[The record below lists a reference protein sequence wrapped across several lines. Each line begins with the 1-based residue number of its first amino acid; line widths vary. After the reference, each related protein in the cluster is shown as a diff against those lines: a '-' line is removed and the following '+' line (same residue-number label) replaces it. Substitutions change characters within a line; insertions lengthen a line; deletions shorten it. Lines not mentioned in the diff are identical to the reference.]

1 MKKITLFA
9 SALLLCSSAT
19 QVQAQSVDYTTNTST
34 DLIDVTP
41 WDNEALLKLFAEA
54 YDEGRV
60 YPTQA
65 ELDAA
70 GFGIDLEF
78 SRSHVRP
85 AKIME
90 DPAKNVVSNEEGVY
104 PTRRLWM
111 NLPTGQ
117 GKLVGGFPSGEFHS
131 DVYSMWNY
139 THIFG
144 AWNHNLL
151 QAPGSWADAAHK
163 NGTHMYS
170 GIKFFDKFQGISSG
184 EWAKLITTKNDDGS
198 YRYVDALL
206 NALRYMGLDGINY
219 NFEDDGYMN
228 ADVVGFHR
236 ALHKRAE
243 EIGFD
248 NFHIGI
254 YTTEQILTTD
264 YAYYNYG
271 DNNGKVAD
279 LMLNYN
285 GGGGFTWG
293 MEKSVKAAIESMGT
307 ADGLYAGVWIVYLSG
322 RGWERLNT
330 DETVKQCGITCWG
343 EHDISRLFQFTIGNT
358 LPELQSNYQM
368 MQERFFSGGNENPA
382 NRPTDFTGHYIYD
395 PSNETSKITAEQQLT
410 NFPGMASFVP
420 ERTAIQGKLPFCT
433 HFSLGNGDFYAYKG
447 KKTLGS
453 WYNMGQQDYV
463 PTYRWL
469 RYQAGTENVS
479 TDLDV
484 AFTHSDAYIGG
495 SALQLTS
502 PATNVGTDVVL
513 YRTKLEVNAANAQA
527 TVALKSGVEG
537 TTPANLSVILKK
549 FDSDTWYEYPLGN
562 VEGKTWQEQSVALSD
577 FAQGDVI
584 EYIGLRVKGGVSNY
598 NMLVGKLQL
607 SDEREQVLVAG
618 IDASS
623 LLAEVKAETHNSMSV
638 KLAWKVDANG
648 FNTALADWNMIYN
661 DEVNID
667 HFEIFYKNGEDGRV
681 LEVGRT
687 STWSTLVPN
696 IQFAD
701 DSEQP
706 YIGVRAASV
715 DMKTYSPIAWV
726 AINRDLTISKPVEE
740 DPYPKTYL
748 NTASEGYKVAQ
759 TNRFIT
765 KFQTSG
771 ATQNLNYINNT
782 PVGGDNYVYAANHVL
797 KVEQGQRVTVFMQD
811 AYYDD
816 GLIYTLAKGY
826 ADWDLNRQFSTDNDE
841 IIIEL
846 GEEKVGL
853 DSDREAFHYGISFTF
868 TVPEDAAVGT
878 SRLRM
883 VFSDAWFTHPGPTGG
898 TAKGFSIDFPME
910 VTGDNPSRG
919 DNTVDT
925 RDKGVADE
933 PENLG
938 GTGMDDVTA
947 DRSAVSSFY
956 PSVAENEIYFNN
968 VDKAWIYSVEGR
980 FVKMVDAHPASVNVS
995 DLAPGIYV
1003 VKMQQGNVI
1012 RSQKLVKK

>member
-9 SALLLCSSAT
+9 SALLFCSSAV
-19 QVQAQSVDYTTNTST
+19 QLQAQSVDYSTNTST
-34 DLIDVTP
+34 DLFDFTP

-60 YPTQA
+60 YPTEA
-65 ELDAA
+65 EFEAA
-70 GFGIDLEF
+70 GFGLDLEF

-85 AKIME
+85 AVIME
-90 DPAKNVVSNEEGVY
+90 DAAKNLISNEEGVY

-117 GKLVGGFPSGEFHS
+117 GKSIGGYPSAEFHS

-144 AWNHNLL
+144 AWNHGIL
-151 QAPGSWADAAHK
+151 QAPGAWADAAHK
-163 NGTHMYS
+163 NGSLMYS
-170 GIKFFDKFQGISSG
+170 GIKFFEHWTPGGTSS
-184 EWAKLITTKNDDGS
+184 EWVNLITAKNDDGT

-248 NFHIGI
+248 SFHIGI
-254 YTTEQILTTD
+254 YTTDQTLTTD

-271 DNNGKVAD
+271 DKNGKVAD

-285 GGGGFTWG
+285 GGGGFSWG
-293 MEKSVKAAIESMGT
+293 IEQSVNAAIESMGT

-322 RGWERLNT
+322 RGWERLNSN
-330 DETVKQCGITCWG
+330 ETVKQCGITCWG

-368 MQERFFSGGNENPA
+368 MLERFFSGGYENPA
-382 NRPTDFTGHYIYD
+382 NRPTDFTGHYVYD
-395 PSNETSKITAEQQLT
+395 PSNETSKITAEQQLN
-410 NFPGMASFVP
+410 NFPGMASFIP
-420 ERTAIQGKLPFCT
+420 ERTAIQGKLPFNT

-469 RYQAGTENVS
+469 LYQANTKNVS
-479 TDLDV
+479 TNLDV

-502 PATNVGTDVVL
+502 SSTNTGTDVIL
-513 YRTKLEVNAANAQA
+513 YRTKLDVSAANAKA
-527 TVALKSGVEG
+527 TVALKSGKEG

-549 FDSDTWYEYPLGN
+549 LDNDTWYEYPLGN
-562 VEGKTWQEQSVALSD
+562 VEGKTWQEQEVALSD
-577 FAQGDVI
+577 FVQGDVI
-584 EYIGLRVKGGVSNY
+584 EYIGFRVKGGVSNY
-598 NMLVGKLQL
+598 NMLVGQLKL
-607 SDEREQVLVAG
+607 SDDRAAVYPAG

-623 LLAEVKAETHNSMSV
+623 LLAEVKAETHNTMSV
-638 KLAWKVDANG
+638 KFSWEVDAAG
-648 FNTALADWNMIYN
+648 FSPALADWNMIYN

-667 HFEIFYKNGEDGRV
+667 HFEIFYKNGENGRV
-681 LEVGRT
+681 SEVGRT
-687 STWSTLVPN
+687 STWSAFVGN

-701 DSEQP
+701 DSDQP
-706 YIGVRAASV
+706 YIGVRAVSV
-715 DMKTYSPIAWV
+715 DMKTYSPIAWI
-726 AINRDLTISKPVEE
+726 AINRDLSIAKPVEE

-748 NTASEGYKVAQ
+748 NTASEGYKIAQ
-759 TNRFIT
+759 TNRFIA

-771 ATQNLNYINNT
+771 ATQNLNYTNNT
-782 PVGGDNYVYAANHVL
+782 PVGGDNYVYATDHVL

-811 AYYDD
+811 AYYSD
-816 GLIYTLAKGY
+816 GLIYTMAKGY

-841 IIIEL
+841 IIAEL
-846 GEEKVGL
+846 GEEKVGI
-853 DSDREAFHYGISFTF
+853 DSDRNAFHYGINFTF
-868 TVPEDAAVGT
+868 TVPEDAAVGS

-910 VTGDNPSRG
+910 VTGNNPSRG

-925 RDKGVADE
+925 RDPGVADE
-933 PENLG
+933 PNDLE
-938 GTGMDDVTA
+938 GTGIDSVT
-947 DRSAVSSFY
+947 DNAVSSFY
-956 PSVAENEIYFNN
+956 PSVAEDVIYFNN
-968 VDKAWIYSVEGR
+968 VDKAWIYSVGGG
-980 FVKMVDAHPASVNVS
+980 FVKFVTAAPASANVS
-995 DLAPGIYV
+995 DLAPGIYI

-1012 RSQKLVKK
+1012 RSQKLIKK